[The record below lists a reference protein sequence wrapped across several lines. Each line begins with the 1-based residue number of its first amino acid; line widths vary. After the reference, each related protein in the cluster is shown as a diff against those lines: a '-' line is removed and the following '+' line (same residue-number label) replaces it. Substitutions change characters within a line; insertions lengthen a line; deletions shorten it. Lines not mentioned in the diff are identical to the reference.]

1 MSLSCHKSGCG
12 WSAAPWAVVL
22 GVTGVLS
29 SGVSS
34 AAQTYVVPSVVFR
47 VEHHDN
53 YRLVP
58 GGNPDSSIIGYIA
71 DAQALIG
78 IDTPRSQ
85 TSIRPRLKLQ
95 EYPDLNDLDD
105 NQRVTPVE
113 GFLDVVSQYTLQRGE
128 FGIIG
133 RYARQDSYNAETPG
147 GSFDPLDP
155 SFGDNPDSGRARV
168 EQTRDR
174 FQLQPTFSY
183 EVTERARIGIAA
195 DYQMV
200 RYDSDG
206 VPTDLDYDYAVLDGS
221 ATWSLNSVSDL
232 TVGAYASNYQAMTDS
247 VGDVSETDAYGG
259 RVGYVYR
266 WSDVNGV
273 EAELFYENNDV
284 TDLVGERSE
293 FSTSGWGGSLIA
305 YHRQEVSEWRFSVG
319 RTFQPTSDGRKAE
332 FDQFRL
338 QYDRDLS
345 QRLKFLGAAR
355 YETRSSI
362 ASNVLSND
370 RDYARIDLSLE
381 WMVTPRWF
389 VGGGYSY
396 LWEDRIQAPESAE
409 DNRFF
414 LAAGFRGLKPAR

>member
-1 MSLSCHKSGCG
+1 MTGTL
-12 WSAAPWAVVL
+12 L
-22 GVTGVLS
+22 TGVC
-29 SGVSS
+29 S

-85 TSIRPRLKLQ
+85 TTIRPRLKLQ

-105 NQRVTPVE
+105 NQQVTPVE
-113 GFLDVVSQYTLQRGE
+113 GFLDLVSLYAWQRGD
-128 FGIIG
+128 FGVVG

-147 GSFDPLDP
+147 GRFDPLDP
-155 SFGDNPDSGRARV
+155 SFNDNPDSGRARV
-168 EQTRDR
+168 EQTRDWLQ
-174 FQLQPTFSY
+174 FQPTFRY
-183 EVTERARIGIAA
+183 EVSERTHIGVTA

-200 RYDSDG
+200 RFDSDG

-221 ATWSLNSVSDL
+221 AIWSLNSVSDL

-247 VGDVSETDAYGG
+247 LGEVSETDAYGG
-259 RVGYVYR
+259 RVGYKYR
-266 WSDVNGV
+266 WSNVTGV
-273 EAELFYENNDV
+273 EAELFYESNDT
-284 TDLVGERSE
+284 TDLVAGGAE
-293 FSTSGWGGSLIA
+293 FSTSGWGGSLMA
-305 YHRQEVSEWRFSVG
+305 YRRQEVSEWRLSVG

-370 RDYARIDLSLE
+370 RDYARIDVSLE
-381 WMVTPRWF
+381 WMLTPRWF

-396 LWEDRIQAPESAE
+396 LWEDRVKAPESAE
-409 DNRFF
+409 DNRLFM
-414 LAAGFRGLKPAR
+414 AVGFRGLRPAQ

>member
-1 MSLSCHKSGCG
+1 M
-12 WSAAPWAVVL
+12 
-22 GVTGVLS
+22 
-29 SGVSS
+29 
-34 AAQTYVVPSVVFR
+34 
-47 VEHHDN
+47 
-53 YRLVP
+53 
-58 GGNPDSSIIGYIA
+58 
-71 DAQALIG
+71 
-78 IDTPRSQ
+78 
-85 TSIRPRLKLQ
+85 
-95 EYPDLNDLDD
+95 
-105 NQRVTPVE
+105 
-113 GFLDVVSQYTLQRGE
+113 QRGD

-183 EVTERARIGIAA
+183 EVTERARIGITA
-195 DYQMV
+195 DYQAV

-247 VGDVSETDAYGG
+247 LGDVSETDAYGG
-259 RVGYVYR
+259 RVGYGYR

-273 EAELFYENNDV
+273 EAELFYESNDV
-284 TDLVGERSE
+284 TDLVGARSE

-355 YETRSSI
+355 YETRNSHR
-362 ASNVLSND
+362 VQ
-370 RDYARIDLSLE
+370 RPQQR
-381 WMVTPRWF
+381 PRLRAHRR
-389 VGGGYSY
+389 V
-396 LWEDRIQAPESAE
+396 
-409 DNRFF
+409 
-414 LAAGFRGLKPAR
+414 AGMDGDAKRGLWAGATATFGKTGSRRPSLLKIIVSSWRLVSGD